1 MKTSKDPRHKKRI
14 KAIQDLFAW
23 EFHKSTLLPETAK
36 EVVKNI
42 KSIDKLIKQ
51 SAPSWPVAQINKIDL
66 CILRLAVFE
75 LAISADAPYKVVV
88 DEAVE
93 LAKEFG
99 SESSPAFINGALGKL
114 IINLK
119 LDLDKKPQN
128 KANYKEPEYGKPKA
142 DLKSNR
148 RKPRVTSS

>member
-23 EFHKSTLLPETAK
+23 EFHKSAPISDTTK
-36 EVVKNI
+36 QVIKNL

-51 SAPSWPVAQINKIDL
+51 SAPSWPVTKINKIDL
-66 CILRLAVFE
+66 SILRLAVFE
-75 LAISADAPYKVVV
+75 LAISADQPYKVVV

-114 IINLK
+114 IIDLK
-119 LDLDKKPQN
+119 LDLDKRLQN
-128 KANYKEPEYGKPKA
+128 KANYKESEYGKPKA
-142 DLKSNR
+142 DFKSN
-148 RKPRVTSS
+148 S

>member
-1 MKTSKDPRHKKRI
+1 M
-14 KAIQDLFAW
+14 QDLFAW
-23 EFHKSTLLPETAK
+23 GFHKNALLSETAK
-36 EVVKNI
+36 QVIKNL

-75 LAISADAPYKVVV
+75 LAISKEAPYKVVV

-93 LAKEFG
+93 LAKKFG

-114 IINLK
+114 IIDLK
-119 LDLDKKPQN
+119 LDLDKMPQN
-128 KANYKEPEYGKPKA
+128 KAN
-142 DLKSNR
+142 
-148 RKPRVTSS
+148 